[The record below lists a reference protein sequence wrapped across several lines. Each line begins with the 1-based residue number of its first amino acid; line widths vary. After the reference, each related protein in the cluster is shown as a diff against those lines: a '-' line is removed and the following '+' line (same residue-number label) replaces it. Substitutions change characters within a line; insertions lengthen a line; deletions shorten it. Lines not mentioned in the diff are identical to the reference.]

1 MGSPKVPEIPNAAE
15 TAKVRVLLAD
25 DHPLFREA
33 LRFML
38 AGEATIQIVGEAGD
52 GIEVALLARETEPDV
67 VCMDV
72 SMPGMD
78 GIETTRRLI
87 AARPGIKVIGLS
99 AGADRGNVCKMLDAG
114 ASGYVTKEAAGSEL
128 PRALRAVHNG
138 RKYLCL
144 AAAASLFNESGARD
158 TGGAARLGARE
169 REVLQLVA
177 VGRTSAQISA
187 DLRIAP
193 STVDL
198 HWRNIMRKLEM
209 GSEADFTRLALRS
222 RLAAD

>member
-1 MGSPKVPEIPNAAE
+1 MCSPKVPAIPNTTE
-15 TAKVRVLLAD
+15 TVKVRVLLAD

-52 GIEVALLARETEPDV
+52 GLEVARLARETAPDV

-72 SMPGMD
+72 GMPGMN
-78 GIETTRRLI
+78 GIETTRCLI

-99 AGADRGNVCKMLDAG
+99 ADADRGNVCKMLDAG

-128 PRALRAVHNG
+128 LRALRAVHNG
-138 RKYLCL
+138 RKYLCPE
-144 AAAASLFNESGARD
+144 AAASLFNERAPRD
-158 TGGAARLGARE
+158 TGGAARLGACE

-177 VGRTSAQISA
+177 AGRSSAQISE
-187 DLRIAP
+187 DLHIAP

-198 HWRNIMRKLEM
+198 HRRNIMRKLDIRC
-209 GSEADFTRLALRS
+209 EADFSRLALRS
-222 RLAAD
+222 RLATD